1 MAVRLGIPSAL
12 AGASLPRRLAWLIGA
27 RLLLLLGMLAL
38 MGLFYVRSAPSIDA
52 FTPRTGLL
60 LVIGSF
66 GLAGI
71 YAALLKSGKLIERLP
86 DIQVILDQIT
96 WTVVVYLT
104 GGVSSGATS
113 FYGLTCLVG
122 AILTGLRGAALAA
135 VTGAVC
141 YGGLVVGLS
150 VKWLSPPPDQ
160 PSAAPLYELGGQ
172 ETLYYVVV
180 NVLVMIVV
188 TLLAGYL
195 AERLRITGGQL
206 EQAEE
211 RAQQAER
218 MAALGRLAA
227 GLAHEIRNP
236 LGSIAGSIRLLQLGT
251 GLSEEDRQLCD
262 IIRREA
268 ARLNDLVGDMMDLS
282 RPRKPDIVHIDV
294 ARVAREVAELMG
306 KSGRG
311 VSDVTVAYR
320 GIEAATVRADAAQF
334 RQLVW
339 NLARNAVQASS
350 AGDDVTIDVSRQSDS
365 VELAVIDHGV
375 GIDDQAK
382 ERLFDAF
389 FTTRSK
395 GTGVGL
401 AVVKRI
407 VDDHGFTIE
416 VDSAAGGGA
425 VFRVR
430 MPTEPDPLATSPEA

>member
-1 MAVRLGIPSAL
+1 M
-12 AGASLPRRLAWLIGA
+12 
-27 RLLLLLGMLAL
+27 
-38 MGLFYVRSAPSIDA
+38 
-52 FTPRTGLL
+52 
-60 LVIGSF
+60 
-66 GLAGI
+66 
-71 YAALLKSGKLIERLP
+71 
-86 DIQVILDQIT
+86 
-96 WTVVVYLT
+96 
-104 GGVSSGATS
+104 
-113 FYGLTCLVG
+113 G

-135 VTGAVC
+135 ITGALC
-141 YGGLVVGLS
+141 YGGLVAGLTL
-150 VKWLSPPPDQ
+150 KWLSAPPDQ
-160 PSAAPLYELGGQ
+160 PSAEPLYELGGQ

-180 NVLVMIVV
+180 NVLVLIVV

-206 EQAEE
+206 ERAEE
-211 RAQQAER
+211 RAEQAEK

-262 IIRREA
+262 IIQREA

-282 RPRKPDIVHIDV
+282 RPRKPEIVRVDV
-294 ARVAREVAELMG
+294 AHVAREVVELMR

-311 VSDVTVAYR
+311 VSDVNVAYR
-320 GIEAATVRADAAQF
+320 GLDDAAVRADAAQL

-350 AGDDVTIDVSRQSDS
+350 AGDDVFIDVSRESDA
-365 VELAVIDHGV
+365 VELAVVDHGV
-375 GIDDQAK
+375 GIDEEAK
-382 ERLFDAF
+382 QRLFDAF

-407 VDDHGFTIE
+407 VDDHGFSIVVEST
-416 VDSAAGGGA
+416 AGRGA

-430 MPTEPDPLATSPEA
+430 MPAEPNAPPADAPAA

>member
-1 MAVRLGIPSAL
+1 MQVRLGIPSAL
-12 AGASLPRRLAWLIGA
+12 GGAPLPRRLAWSIGA
-27 RLLLLLGMLAL
+27 RLLLLTGMLAL
-38 MGLFYVRSAPSIDA
+38 MALFYVRRVPSIDS

-66 GLAGI
+66 VLAGL
-71 YAALLKSGKLIERLP
+71 YAVALKAGRLIDRLP
-86 DIQVILDQIT
+86 DIQVILDQLT

-104 GGVSSGATS
+104 GGASSGATS
-113 FYGLTCLVG
+113 FYGLTCLIG

-135 VTGAVC
+135 VTGALC
-141 YGGLVVGLS
+141 YGGLVLALS
-150 VKWLSPPPDQ
+150 AKWLGAPPDQ
-160 PSAAPLYELGGQ
+160 PSAAPLYALGPQ
-172 ETLYYVVV
+172 ETLYCVVV
-180 NVLVMIVV
+180 NLLVLIVV

-211 RAQQAER
+211 RAEQAER

-236 LGSIAGSIRLLQLGT
+236 LGSIAGSIRLLQVGT

-262 IIRREA
+262 IIQREA

-282 RPRKPDIVHIDV
+282 RPRKPEIVRVDV

-311 VSDVTVAYR
+311 VSDVNVVYR
-320 GIEAATVRADAAQF
+320 GVETASIRADVAQI

-339 NLARNAVQASS
+339 NLARNAVQASG
-350 AGDDVTIDVSRQSDS
+350 AGDDVVIDVSRRSES

-375 GIDDQAK
+375 GIDEEAK
-382 ERLFDAF
+382 PRLFDAF

-407 VDDHGFTIE
+407 VDDHGFTIDVE
-416 VDSAAGGGA
+416 SEAGRGA
-425 VFRVR
+425 QFRVR
-430 MPTEPDPLATSPEA
+430 MPLDSSDRTLD